1 MKDRK
6 EKNQRIDSDFSLGLE
21 RNFFLSLQFPY
32 DVIICQRGGHSGPCG
47 PGDRTRYLFIMKL
60 RAKGGAPDQAL
71 EAMAVVVVVVV
82 VVAAD
87 IRLRVAAPRKSQG
100 R

>member
-1 MKDRK
+1 MGFGKK
-6 EKNQRIDSDFSLGLE
+6 
-21 RNFFLSLQFPY
+21 FLSLSPISLRR
-32 DVIICQRGGHSGPCG
+32 DNLSTRGSFRSLRSRGQ
-47 PGDRTRYLFIMKL
+47 DTIYLFIMKL

-82 VVAAD
+82 AAD

>member
-1 MKDRK
+1 MGFGKK
-6 EKNQRIDSDFSLGLE
+6 
-21 RNFFLSLQFPY
+21 FLSLSPISLRR
-32 DVIICQRGGHSGPCG
+32 DNLSTRGSFRSLRSRGQ
-47 PGDRTRYLFIMKL
+47 DTIYLFIMKL

-71 EAMAVVVVVVV
+71 EAMAVVVVV
-82 VVAAD
+82 AAD

>member
-1 MKDRK
+1 
-6 EKNQRIDSDFSLGLE
+6 
-21 RNFFLSLQFPY
+21 
-32 DVIICQRGGHSGPCG
+32 
-47 PGDRTRYLFIMKL
+47 MKL

-71 EAMAVVVVVVV
+71 EAMAVAVVV